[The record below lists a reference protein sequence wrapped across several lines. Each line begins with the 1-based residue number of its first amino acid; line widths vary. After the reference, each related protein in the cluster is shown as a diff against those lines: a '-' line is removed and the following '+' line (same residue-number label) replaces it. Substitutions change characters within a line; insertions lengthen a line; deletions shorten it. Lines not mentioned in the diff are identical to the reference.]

1 MWLISWKLVN
11 LWFTKTKMTARATKI
26 RISLCFSL
34 LLTAAGMQLPFLPLW
49 LEAKGLTHAQIAS
62 ILASMLVARSF
73 AQPLMSWLAD
83 HFQNRHTVIRMCTA
97 SALTAIAFLSQQEG
111 YFAIQSV
118 LLLATFLFS
127 PVFPLVESFSVDAS
141 SALKLDYGR
150 MRLWASLS
158 FLSGSLFAGILL
170 TMLPAS
176 SAIYLIIGGYALAF
190 IAVLTL
196 PPEVPRHHFDANEL
210 ADTSTRR
217 LFFASPFTIMILAVS
232 AAMASHAL
240 LNGFSSVHWTNLRFN
255 TFAISVFWS
264 CSVLAEVLLF
274 AFSNRVVAWLGVN
287 RLILIGITG
296 GIIRWTGMAFAQS
309 AWAFVP
315 LSMMHVLSFAMTHL
329 GVMHFIRTSV
339 PLRKRNTAQGLYS
352 AISGGVFMAGS
363 TYMSGPLFEKYG
375 SEAFLL
381 MTVISATALLLALA
395 AINWKKAQTS

>member
-11 LWFTKTKMTARATKI
+11 LWFTKTTMTARATKI
-26 RISLCFSL
+26 RISLCFAL

-49 LEAKGLTHAQIAS
+49 LEAKGLSHAQIAS
-62 ILASMLVARSF
+62 ILASMLIARAM
-73 AQPLMSWLAD
+73 AQPMMSWLAD
-83 HFQNRHTVIRMCTA
+83 HFQNRHTVIRLCTA
-97 SALTAIAFLSQQEG
+97 SALTAMAFLSQQEG
-111 YFAIQSV
+111 FAAIQFT
-118 LLLATFLFS
+118 LLLSTFLFA

-141 SALKLDYGR
+141 SALNLDYGR
-150 MRLWASLS
+150 LRLWASLS
-158 FLSGSLFAGILL
+158 FLGGSLFAGILL

-176 SAIYLIIGGYALAF
+176 SAIFLIIGGYILAVL
-190 IAVLTL
+190 AVLTL
-196 PPEVPRHHFDANEL
+196 PPEVPRHHFDESEL
-210 ADTSTRR
+210 AQTSTRK

-274 AFSNRVVAWLGVN
+274 AFSNRVVAWLGVD

-296 GIIRWTGMAFAQS
+296 GIIRWTGMAFASS

-315 LSMMHVLSFAMTHL
+315 LSVMHVLSFAMTHL
-329 GVMHFIRTSV
+329 GVMHYIRSSV
-339 PLRKRNTAQGLYS
+339 PLRRRNTAQGLYS
-352 AISGGVFMAGS
+352 AISSGVFMAAS
-363 TYMSGPLFEKYG
+363 TYMSGPLFERYG

-381 MTVISATALLLALA
+381 MSAISTVALLLALM
-395 AINWKKAQTS
+395 AIKNRARSV

>member
-1 MWLISWKLVN
+1 
-11 LWFTKTKMTARATKI
+11 MTARATKI
-26 RISLCFSL
+26 RISFCFAL

-49 LEAKGLTHAQIAS
+49 LEAKGLSNAQIAS

-83 HFQNRHTVIRMCTA
+83 HFQNRHTIIRLCTA
-97 SALTAIAFLSQQEG
+97 SALAAITFLSQQEG
-111 YFAIQSV
+111 YLAIQAT
-118 LLLATFLFS
+118 LLLATFLFA

-150 MRLWASLS
+150 LRLWASLS
-158 FLSGSLFAGILL
+158 FLCGGLFAGILL

-196 PPEVPRHHFDANEL
+196 PPEVPRHHHDESEFTDV
-210 ADTSTRR
+210 STMK

-232 AAMASHAL
+232 AAMSSHAL

-255 TFAISVFWS
+255 TFAISVFWA
-264 CSVLAEVLLF
+264 CSVLAEVALF

-287 RLILIGITG
+287 RLILIGIIG
-296 GIIRWTGMAFAQS
+296 GIIRWAGMAYAVS

-315 LSMMHVLSFAMTHL
+315 LSMMHVMSFAMTHL

-339 PLRKRNTAQGLYS
+339 PLRRRNTAQGLYS
-352 AISGGVFMAGS
+352 AISSGVFMAGS

-381 MTVISATALLLALA
+381 MAWISGAALLLALT
-395 AINWKKAQTS
+395 AINSQKRADFKQAQ